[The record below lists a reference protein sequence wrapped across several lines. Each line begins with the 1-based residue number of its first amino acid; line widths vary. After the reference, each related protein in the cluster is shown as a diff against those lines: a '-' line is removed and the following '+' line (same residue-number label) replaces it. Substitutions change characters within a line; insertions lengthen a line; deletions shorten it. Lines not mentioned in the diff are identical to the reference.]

1 MAPEE
6 LTLRRAERHLK
17 EWTDNRVVPEGDN
30 VLDSAI
36 LAHLKHRR
44 DVARKNLDRALKRRP
59 L

>member
-1 MAPEE
+1 MPPEE
-6 LTLRRAERHLK
+6 LSWRRTERQLR
-17 EWTDNRVVPEGDN
+17 EWLDSRTVPEGDN

-36 LAHLKHRR
+36 LAHLKHKR